1 MHVRVAWEIYHHQQ
15 KSGEA
20 KGSIATAKATTD
32 LLRPP
37 THLFSPS
44 VHSQRASHEMS
55 SFPPSLAAHH
65 RPGGYDQ
72 SHHGSL
78 FTAPTGHLG
87 KDTEF
92 FLYLFIVTYR
102 IYTQFTLTFKF
113 HVTFFCLNLCLVL
126 SQMIRLNLINL

>member
-20 KGSIATAKATTD
+20 KGSIVTAKATTD

-44 VHSQRASHEMS
+44 VHSQRPPHELS

-65 RPGGYDQ
+65 RPAGFDQ
-72 SHHGSL
+72 PHPGSL
-78 FTAPTGHLG
+78 FTPPTGHLG
-87 KDTEF
+87 NIYF
-92 FLYLFIVTYR
+92 ICFYLYKHFEPRFAAAHQQHFYLA
-102 IYTQFTLTFKF
+102 FK
-113 HVTFFCLNLCLVL
+113 
-126 SQMIRLNLINL
+126 SKMRRK